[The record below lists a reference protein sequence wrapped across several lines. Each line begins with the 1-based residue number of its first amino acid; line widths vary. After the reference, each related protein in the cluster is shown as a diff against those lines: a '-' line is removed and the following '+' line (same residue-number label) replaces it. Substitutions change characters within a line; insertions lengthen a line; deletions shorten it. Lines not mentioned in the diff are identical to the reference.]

1 MIPIFTLQF
10 ALCKKNRIFICICA
24 KKVVILQPFCEKNAV
39 WQVSRTAFFVNK
51 IHTIM
56 KKFNVKRH
64 VLLPLTIA
72 VVLFMWF
79 VPISFFGIDGLTVIQ
94 QRTIAIFCYAAL
106 MWMFEIIPAW
116 ATSVS
121 TIVLLLL
128 AISNKGLANPEMGKL
143 VNFKELMAAFADPTI
158 MLFLGGF
165 VLAIAASKVG
175 LDLYLARVLLKP
187 FGTKPKFVLLGFLV
201 LISVMSMFM
210 SNTATAAMMLAF
222 LAPVIKTLPSDGG
235 GRMSLAMAIP
245 IAANIGGL
253 GTPIGTPPN
262 AIAIGQLKE
271 PILNAAGEVVQNGI
285 ELGFGAWMVR
295 FVPIVVIMIV
305 FAWILL
311 QVLYPFKA
319 QKIEIVISGEVE
331 KDWHFWVVTITF
343 LGTILLWMT
352 GELTKLN
359 SNVVALIP
367 FAIFAVLGVFKRED
381 FAKID
386 WHVLWMV
393 AGGFALGTA
402 LNKTGLAA
410 TLVEAIPFD
419 TWSPIGVLIAAGLIG
434 WLLSNFIANS
444 SAANL
449 LVPILA
455 TVAVAMKDSLAS
467 FGGITT
473 LLVCVA
479 ASTSFAMLFPISTPP
494 NAIACSTGLIKTNEM
509 MKVGLI
515 VGLTG
520 IALSY
525 GMLLLFPF

>member
-1 MIPIFTLQF
+1 MVLFDV
-10 ALCKKNRIFICICA
+10 KK
-24 KKVVILQPFCEKNAV
+24 
-39 WQVSRTAFFVNK
+39 
-51 IHTIM
+51 
-56 KKFNVKRH
+56 H
-64 VLLPLTIA
+64 VLAPLTILL
-72 VVLFMWF
+72 VLFLWF
-79 VPISFFGIDGLTVIQ
+79 APASMFHIDGLTVVQ
-94 QRTIAIFCYAAL
+94 QRTIAVFCYAAL

-121 TIVLLLL
+121 TIVFLLLTV
-128 AISNKGLANPEMGKL
+128 SNKGFAKPEMGDL
-143 VNFKELMAAFADPTI
+143 VNFKELMAAFADPII

-175 LDLYLARVLLKP
+175 LDVYLARILLKP
-187 FGTKPKFVLLGFLV
+187 FGTKPQFVLLGFLT

-222 LAPVIKTLPSDGG
+222 LAPVLKTLPVEGG
-235 GRMSLAMAIP
+235 GRVSLALSIP

-262 AIAIGQLKE
+262 AIAIGQL
-271 PILNAAGEVVQNGI
+271 ASSGI
-285 ELGFGAWMVR
+285 EVGFGAWMIR
-295 FVPIVVIMIV
+295 FVPVVIIMIL
-305 FAWILL
+305 FSWWLL
-311 QVLYPFKA
+311 QFLFPFKTK
-319 QKIEIVISGEVE
+319 KIEIIISGEC
-331 KDWHFWVVTITF
+331 KQDWKFWTVTITF

-352 GELTKLN
+352 GEITKLN

-367 FAIFAVLGVFKRED
+367 FAIFALLGIFERED

-410 TLVEAIPFD
+410 ALVQAIPFSS
-419 TWSPIGVLIAAGLIG
+419 WSAVAVLIIAGLLG

-455 TVAVAMKDSLAS
+455 VVGTAMSEQLAGM
-467 FGGITT
+467 GGLTT

-494 NAIACSTGLIKTNEM
+494 NAIASSTGMIKTHDM
-509 MKVGLI
+509 TVVGLI
-515 VGLTG
+515 VGLLG
-520 IALSY
+520 IAVSY
-525 GMLLLFPF
+525 AVVLLFPF

>member
-1 MIPIFTLQF
+1 MSSFDV
-10 ALCKKNRIFICICA
+10 KK
-24 KKVVILQPFCEKNAV
+24 
-39 WQVSRTAFFVNK
+39 
-51 IHTIM
+51 
-56 KKFNVKRH
+56 H
-64 VLLPLTIA
+64 VLAPITILL
-72 VVLFMWF
+72 VLFLWF
-79 VPISFFGIDGLTVIQ
+79 APTSMFGIDGLTVVQ

-121 TIVLLLL
+121 TIVFLLLT
-128 AISNKGLANPEMGKL
+128 ISNKGFTNPEMGDL
-143 VNFKELMAAFADPTI
+143 VNFKELMAAFADPII

-175 LDLYLARVLLKP
+175 LDVYLARILLKP
-187 FGTKPKFVLLGFLV
+187 FGTKPKFVLLGFLT

-222 LAPVIKTLPSDGG
+222 LAPVLKTLPESGG
-235 GRMSLAMAIP
+235 GRVCLALSIP

-262 AIAIGQLKE
+262 AIAIGQL
-271 PILNAAGEVVQNGI
+271 ASQGI
-285 ELGFGAWMVR
+285 EIGFGAWMIR
-295 FVPIVVIMIV
+295 FVPVVIIMIL
-305 FAWILL
+305 FSWWLL
-311 QVLYPFKA
+311 QFLFPFKA
-319 QKIEIVISGEVE
+319 KKIEIVIDGECK
-331 KDWHFWVVTITF
+331 KDWTFWTVTITF

-352 GELTKLN
+352 GEITKLN

-367 FAIFAVLGVFKRED
+367 FAIFALAGIFTRDD

-410 TLVEAIPFD
+410 ALVQAIPFGS
-419 TWSPIGVLIAAGLIG
+419 WSAVAVLIIAGLLG

-455 TVAVAMKDSLAS
+455 VVGTAMTDQLAGM
-467 FGGITT
+467 GGLTT

-494 NAIACSTGLIKTNEM
+494 NAIASSTGMIKTHDM
-509 MKVGLI
+509 TVVGLI
-515 VGLTG
+515 VGLLG
-520 IALSY
+520 IGVSY
-525 GMLLLFPF
+525 AVVLLFPF

>member
-1 MIPIFTLQF
+1 MEIFKF
-10 ALCKKNRIFICICA
+10 KMRSPN
-24 KKVVILQPFCEKNAV
+24 
-39 WQVSRTAFFVNK
+39 
-51 IHTIM
+51 
-56 KKFNVKRH
+56 FNVKRYIM
-64 VLLPLTIA
+64 LPLILVT
-72 VVLFMWF
+72 VFLLWCT
-79 VPISFFGIDGLTVIQ
+79 PIEGLTVIQ
-94 QRTIAIFCYAAL
+94 QRTVAIFAYAAL

-121 TIVLLLL
+121 TIVLLLF
-128 AISNKGLANPEMGKL
+128 AVSNKGFTSPDMPGL
-143 VNFKELMAAFADPTI
+143 VDYKALMAAFADPTI

-175 LDLYLARVLLKP
+175 LDVYLARVLLKP
-187 FGTKPKFVLLGFLV
+187 FGTKPKYVLLGFLT
-201 LISVMSMFM
+201 LISIMSMFM

-222 LAPVIKTLPSDGG
+222 LAPVIRTLPPDGG

-262 AIAIGQLKE
+262 AIAIGQLAKPVDVMDE
-271 PILNAAGEVVQNGI
+271 ATGEVIAHFDGVSI
-285 ELGFGAWMVR
+285 GFGDWMLR
-295 FVPIVVIMIV
+295 MVPVVVIMIL
-305 FAWILL
+305 FSWFLL
-311 QVLYPFKA
+311 RFLYPFKA
-319 QKIEIVISGEVE
+319 KNIEIVIDGEVNR
-331 KDWHFWVVTITF
+331 DWQFWVVTVTFIT
-343 LGTILLWMT
+343 TILLWMT

-359 SNVVALIP
+359 SNIIALLP
-367 FAIFAVLGVFKRED
+367 FAIFAVLGVFTRED
-381 FAKID
+381 FAKVD

-402 LNKTGLAA
+402 LNATGLAS
-410 TLVEAIPFD
+410 VMVKAIPFD
-419 TWSPIGVLIAAGLIG
+419 SWSPIVVLIIAGLVG

-455 TVAVAMKDSLAS
+455 VVGVVMQHSLAPL
-467 FGGITT
+467 GGVTT
-473 LLVCVA
+473 LLVCIA

-515 VGLTG
+515 IGLTG

-525 GMLLLFPF
+525 GVLLLFPF

>member
-1 MIPIFTLQF
+1 MILFDV
-10 ALCKKNRIFICICA
+10 KK
-24 KKVVILQPFCEKNAV
+24 
-39 WQVSRTAFFVNK
+39 
-51 IHTIM
+51 
-56 KKFNVKRH
+56 H
-64 VLLPLTIA
+64 VLAPLTLLL
-72 VVLFMWF
+72 VLFLWF
-79 VPISFFGIDGLTVIQ
+79 APVSMFHIDGLTVVQ

-128 AISNKGLANPEMGKL
+128 AVSNKGFTTPELGDL
-143 VNFKELMAAFADPTI
+143 VNFKELMAAFADPII

-175 LDLYLARVLLKP
+175 LDVYLARILLKP
-187 FGTKPKFVLLGFLV
+187 FGTKPQFVLLGFLT
-201 LISVMSMFM
+201 LISIMSMFM

-222 LAPVIKTLPSDGG
+222 LAPVLKTLPVEGG
-235 GRMSLAMAIP
+235 GRVSLALSIP

-262 AIAIGQLKE
+262 AIAIGQL
-271 PILNAAGEVVQNGI
+271 ASNGI
-285 ELGFGAWMVR
+285 EVGFGAWMIR
-295 FVPIVVIMIV
+295 FVPVVIIMIL
-305 FAWILL
+305 FSWWLL
-311 QVLYPFKA
+311 QVLFPFKTK
-319 QKIEIVISGEVE
+319 KIEIVIGGSCK
-331 KDWHFWVVTITF
+331 KDWKFWTVTITF
-343 LGTILLWMT
+343 IGTILLWMT
-352 GELTKLN
+352 GEITKLN

-367 FAIFAVLGVFKRED
+367 FAIFALLGIFERDD

-410 TLVEAIPFD
+410 ALVEAIPFGS
-419 TWSPIGVLIAAGLIG
+419 WSAVAVLVIAGLLG

-455 TVAVAMKDSLAS
+455 VVGTAMSENLAGM
-467 FGGITT
+467 GGVTT

-494 NAIACSTGLIKTNEM
+494 NAIASSTGMIKTHDM
-509 MKVGLI
+509 TVVGLI
-515 VGLTG
+515 VGLLG
-520 IALSY
+520 IAVSY
-525 GMLLLFPF
+525 AVVLLFPF

>member
-1 MIPIFTLQF
+1 MNKFDV
-10 ALCKKNRIFICICA
+10 KK
-24 KKVVILQPFCEKNAV
+24 
-39 WQVSRTAFFVNK
+39 
-51 IHTIM
+51 
-56 KKFNVKRH
+56 H
-64 VLLPLTIA
+64 VLAPLTLLA
-72 VVLFMWF
+72 VLFLWF
-79 VPISFFGIDGLTVIQ
+79 APASFFGIEGLTVVQ
-94 QRTIAIFCYAAL
+94 QRTIAIFAYAAL
-106 MWMFEIIPAW
+106 LWMFEIIPAW

-128 AISNKGLANPEMGKL
+128 TISNKGFTKPEMGEL
-143 VNFKELMAAFADPTI
+143 VSFKEIMAAFADPII

-175 LDLYLARVLLKP
+175 LDVYLARILLKP

-222 LAPVIKTLPSDGG
+222 LAPVLKTLPENGG
-235 GRMSLAMAIP
+235 GRVCLALSIP

-262 AIAIGQLKE
+262 AIAIGQL
-271 PILNAAGEVVQNGI
+271 ASSGI
-285 ELGFGAWMVR
+285 EIGFGSWMLR
-295 FVPIVVIMIV
+295 FVPVVAIMIL
-305 FAWILL
+305 FSWWLL
-311 QVLYPFKA
+311 QVLFPFKA
-319 QKIEIVISGEVE
+319 DKIEIVIDGESK
-331 KDWHFWVVTITF
+331 KDWKFWTVTVTF

-367 FAIFAVLGVFKRED
+367 FAVFAVTGIFTRDD

-402 LNKTGLAA
+402 LNKTGLASA
-410 TLVEAIPFD
+410 LVEAIPFGS
-419 TWSPIGVLIAAGLIG
+419 WSAIAVLVIAGLLG

-455 TVAVAMKDSLAS
+455 VVGTAMADNLAGM
-467 FGGITT
+467 GGLTT

-494 NAIACSTGLIKTNEM
+494 NAIASSTGMIKTHDM
-509 MKVGLI
+509 TVVGLI
-515 VGLTG
+515 VGLLG
-520 IALSY
+520 IGVSY
-525 GMLLLFPF
+525 AVMLLFPF

>member
-1 MIPIFTLQF
+1 MVSFDV
-10 ALCKKNRIFICICA
+10 KK
-24 KKVVILQPFCEKNAV
+24 
-39 WQVSRTAFFVNK
+39 
-51 IHTIM
+51 
-56 KKFNVKRH
+56 H
-64 VLLPLTIA
+64 VLAPLTILL
-72 VVLFMWF
+72 VLFLWF
-79 VPISFFGIDGLTVIQ
+79 APASMFHIDGLTVVQ
-94 QRTIAIFCYAAL
+94 QRTIAVFCYAAL

-121 TIVLLLL
+121 TIVFLLLTV
-128 AISNKGLANPEMGKL
+128 SNKGFTKPEMGEL
-143 VNFKELMAAFADPTI
+143 VNFKELMAAFADPII

-175 LDLYLARVLLKP
+175 LDVYLARILLKP
-187 FGTKPKFVLLGFLV
+187 FGTKPQFVLLGFLT

-222 LAPVIKTLPSDGG
+222 LAPVLKTLPVEGG
-235 GRMSLAMAIP
+235 GRVSLALSIP

-262 AIAIGQLKE
+262 AIAIGQL
-271 PILNAAGEVVQNGI
+271 ASSGI
-285 ELGFGAWMVR
+285 EVGFGAWMMR
-295 FVPIVVIMIV
+295 FVPVVIVMIL
-305 FAWILL
+305 FSWWLL
-311 QVLYPFKA
+311 QFLFPFKTK
-319 QKIEIVISGEVE
+319 KIEIIISGHC
-331 KDWHFWVVTITF
+331 KQDWKFWIVTITF

-352 GELTKLN
+352 GEITKLN

-367 FAIFAVLGVFKRED
+367 FAIFALAGIFERED

-410 TLVEAIPFD
+410 ALVQAIPFGS
-419 TWSPIGVLIAAGLIG
+419 WSAVAVLVIAGLLG

-455 TVAVAMKDSLAS
+455 VVGTAMADNLAGM
-467 FGGITT
+467 GGVTT

-494 NAIACSTGLIKTNEM
+494 NAIASSTGMIKTHDM
-509 MKVGLI
+509 TVVGLI
-515 VGLTG
+515 VGLLG
-520 IALSY
+520 IAVSY
-525 GMLLLFPF
+525 AVVLLFPF

>member
-1 MIPIFTLQF
+1 MNTQF
-10 ALCKKNRIFICICA
+10 D
-24 KKVVILQPFCEKNAV
+24 
-39 WQVSRTAFFVNK
+39 
-51 IHTIM
+51 
-56 KKFNVKRH
+56 VKH
-64 VLLPLTIA
+64 YVLLPFTIVA
-72 VVLFMWF
+72 VLFLWF
-79 VPISFFGIDGLTVIQ
+79 VPASFFGIEGLTVIQ

-121 TIVLLLL
+121 TIVFLLL
-128 AISNKGLANPEMGKL
+128 AVSNKGFAREELGSM
-143 VNFKELMAAFADPTI
+143 VNFRELMAAFADPII

-175 LDLYLARVLLKP
+175 LDLYLARIMLRP
-187 FGTKPKFVLLGFLV
+187 FGTKPSNVLLGFLTI
-201 LISVMSMFM
+201 ISVMSMFM

-222 LAPVIKTLPSDGG
+222 LAPVLKTLPENGG
-235 GRMSLAMAIP
+235 GRISLAMSIP
-245 IAANIGGL
+245 IAANVGGL

-262 AIAIGQLKE
+262 AIAIGQL
-271 PILNAAGEVVQNGI
+271 AAMDINV
-285 ELGFGAWMVR
+285 GFGAWMLR
-295 FVPIVVIMIV
+295 MVPVVVIMIL
-305 FAWILL
+305 FSWRLL
-311 QVLYPFKA
+311 MFLFPFKA
-319 QKIEIVISGEVE
+319 KSIEIVIEGECHR
-331 KDWHFWVVTITF
+331 DWKFWVVTVTF
-343 LGTILLWMT
+343 IGTILLWMT
-352 GELTKLN
+352 GELTHLN

-367 FAIFAVLGVFKRED
+367 FAVFALLGIFTRDD

-410 TLVEAIPFD
+410 ALVESIPFGS
-419 TWSPIGVLIAAGLIG
+419 WSAVAVLIIAGLLG

-455 TVAVAMKDSLAS
+455 VVGTAMADSLS
-467 FGGITT
+467 PFGGVTT

-494 NAIACSTGLIKTNEM
+494 NAIACSTGLINTHDM
-509 MKVGLI
+509 TKVGLI
-515 VGLTG
+515 VGVTG
-520 IALSY
+520 IALAY
-525 GMLLLFPF
+525 GVILLFPF

>member
-1 MIPIFTLQF
+1 MSSFDV
-10 ALCKKNRIFICICA
+10 KK
-24 KKVVILQPFCEKNAV
+24 
-39 WQVSRTAFFVNK
+39 
-51 IHTIM
+51 
-56 KKFNVKRH
+56 H
-64 VLLPLTIA
+64 VLAPITILL
-72 VVLFMWF
+72 VLFLWF
-79 VPISFFGIDGLTVIQ
+79 APTSMFGIDGLTVVQ

-121 TIVLLLL
+121 TIVFLLL
-128 AISNKGLANPEMGKL
+128 AISNKGFTNPEMGDL
-143 VNFKELMAAFADPTI
+143 VNFKEIMAAFADPII

-175 LDLYLARVLLKP
+175 LDVYLARILLKP
-187 FGTKPKFVLLGFLV
+187 FGTKPKFVLLGFLT

-222 LAPVIKTLPSDGG
+222 LAPVLKTLPESGG
-235 GRMSLAMAIP
+235 GRVCLALSIP

-262 AIAIGQLKE
+262 AIAIGQL
-271 PILNAAGEVVQNGI
+271 ASQGI
-285 ELGFGAWMVR
+285 EIGFGAWMIR
-295 FVPIVVIMIV
+295 FVPVVIIMIL
-305 FAWILL
+305 FSWWLL
-311 QVLYPFKA
+311 QFLFPFKA
-319 QKIEIVISGEVE
+319 KKIEIVIDGECK
-331 KDWHFWVVTITF
+331 KDWKFWMVTVTF

-352 GELTKLN
+352 GEITKLN

-367 FAIFAVLGVFKRED
+367 FAIFALTGIFTRDD

-410 TLVEAIPFD
+410 TLVEAIPFGS
-419 TWSPIGVLIAAGLIG
+419 WSAVAVLIIAGLLG

-455 TVAVAMKDSLAS
+455 VVGTAMTDQLAGM
-467 FGGITT
+467 GGLTT

-494 NAIACSTGLIKTNEM
+494 NAIASSTGMIKTHDM
-509 MKVGLI
+509 TVVGLI
-515 VGLTG
+515 VGLLG
-520 IALSY
+520 IAVSY
-525 GMLLLFPF
+525 AVVLLFPF